1 MNYINYIKEGNPS
14 FKEFLK
20 EMLTMRFWVFM
31 LTIAFLVI
39 SMNSIVSS
47 TADWIIDKTALP
59 EIIKGIFKFA
69 VQLPIAFWIGKYPI
83 SRILHILFS
92 GKILSDFPINS
103 KLLYATN
110 FLYSRKSQKE
120 VFEPIV
126 IDWQEEYFEALFKK
140 EIWKARWINVR
151 YTYAFLAAMLQK
163 SPIGNLIEFISKIAK

>member
-83 SRILHILFS
+83 SRILHILFRV
-92 GKILSDFPINS
+92 KYYLIF
-103 KLLYATN
+103 LLTRN
-110 FLYSRKSQKE
+110 FYMLRTFYTRVK
-120 VFEPIV
+120 V
-126 IDWQEEYFEALFKK
+126 KK
-140 EIWKARWINVR
+140 K
-151 YTYAFLAAMLQK
+151 FLNQ
-163 SPIGNLIEFISKIAK
+163 